1 MLGIIISCVAAF
13 VIFLAISYAFGFYK
27 TEYNPSKLS
36 HNIVIFL
43 SLGIL
48 IAGATVIYSFLAKDN
63 FIYPYLRPLKSM
75 TQSLVAESVSISAPD
90 RSSFDIKA

>member
-13 VIFLAISYAFGFYK
+13 AIFLATSYAFGFYK

-43 SLGIL
+43 SLGVL
-48 IAGATVIYSFLAKDN
+48 IAGATVI
-63 FIYPYLRPLKSM
+63 
-75 TQSLVAESVSISAPD
+75 
-90 RSSFDIKA
+90 

>member
-1 MLGIIISCVAAF
+1 MLGVIISCVTAF
-13 VIFLAISYAFGFYK
+13 AIFLSISYAFGFYK

-75 TQSLVAESVSISAPD
+75 NAYEQQ
-90 RSSFDIKA
+90 FDAFLKG